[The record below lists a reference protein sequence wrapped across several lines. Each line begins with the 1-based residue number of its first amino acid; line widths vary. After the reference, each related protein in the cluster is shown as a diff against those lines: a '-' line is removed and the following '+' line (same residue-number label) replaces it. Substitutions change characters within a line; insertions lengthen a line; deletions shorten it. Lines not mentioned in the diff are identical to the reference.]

1 MNTDKLMLKPCMY
14 HRRVSKPDNELI
26 EPSDSIIVRKT
37 VNNETNDYIRQ
48 STRLT
53 YNIYASLQLRIVLGA
68 CKSLACNEYSLL
80 LKCFIGWR
88 RHQAIIDT
96 ESHLTILF
104 PIVFSASVMCF

>member
-1 MNTDKLMLKPCMY
+1 MLKPCMY

-26 EPSDSIIVRKT
+26 EPSDTIIVRKT
-37 VNNETNDYIRQ
+37 VNNETDDYIRQ